1 MCYNIIY
8 VPIQILLNNFEIQS
22 DLEHEISTLIFVQ
35 QNSYMLNR
43 IDPTQIIHIGF
54 HKFCKTCLSI
64 MAADFVLK
72 GD

>member
-54 HKFCKTCLSI
+54 HKFCNACLSI
-64 MAADFVLK
+64 MAAYFVLK